1 LDIRKEMQSESKTS
15 FRERRRKKGVS
26 PILATVILL
35 GITVAAGG
43 AVYAIWTGQSTQIS
57 ASNLIQIDTVNAVK
71 GSNHADFTITVKNIG
86 TSPWKELE
94 VWIGQEAGSRP
105 ILYEELHEIARG
117 DTSPTA
123 DLDNPLRAEALAVL
137 SDGTPAALGRKFVM
151 AIDDKYP
158 RSREVT
164 AYPSA
169 QVANLQTLDGKWSG
183 PAVACNADA
192 NGVLDGTQCTVFTGK
207 KLKEPVAPGQTM
219 RFYADILLPGHLRT
233 SEDTP
238 QEILGVVGTGNN
250 PAGNP
255 ITSLNVGDELVVNV
269 KAITVDGQE
278 VQMQSVVR
286 LIGV

>member
-1 LDIRKEMQSESKTS
+1 MDIRKEMKSESKTS

-71 GSNHADFTITVKNIG
+71 GSNHADFTVTVKNIG

-105 ILYEELHEIARG
+105 ILYEELHEISRG
-117 DTSPTA
+117 DANA

-158 RSREVT
+158 KSREVT

-169 QVANLQTLDGKWSG
+169 QVANLQTLDGKWGG
-183 PAVACNADA
+183 PTVNCTSDA
-192 NGVLDGTQCTVFTGK
+192 NAVLDGTQCTVFTGK

-219 RFYADILLPGHLRT
+219 RFYADILLPNQLRT
-233 SEDTP
+233 TEDTP

-255 ITSLNVGDELVVNV
+255 ITTLNVGDELVVNV
-269 KAITVDGQE
+269 KAITMDGQE

>member
-1 LDIRKEMQSESKTS
+1 MGIRKEMQSESNDS
-15 FRERRRKKGVS
+15 LRERRRKKGLS

-43 AVYAIWTGQSTQIS
+43 AVYAIWTGQSTQVS

-71 GSNHADFTITVKNIG
+71 GSNHADFTVTVKNIG

-94 VWIGQEAGSRP
+94 VWIGAEAGSRP

-117 DTSPTA
+117 DANA

-151 AIDDKYP
+151 AVDDKYP
-158 RSREVT
+158 KSREVT

-169 QVANLQTLDGKWSG
+169 QVADLKTLDGKWSG
-183 PAVACNADA
+183 PTVNCTSDANADL
-192 NGVLDGTQCTVFTGK
+192 NGVQCSVFTGK

-219 RFYADILLPGHLRT
+219 RFYADILLPNQLRT
-233 SEDTP
+233 TEDTP
-238 QEILGVVGTGNN
+238 QEILGITGTGNN

-255 ITSLNVGDELVVNV
+255 ITGLNVGDELVVNV